1 MKKII
6 YFSVLIIIML
16 SAGLFVFADDSG
28 KSALETN
35 KPSASVNVK
44 KTAKHKTTYKTKRK
58 TKMGFTGTKKKNS
71 RTYFYVNGKKLKNG
85 VRKYKGSYYKFSKKG
100 ELLKGW
106 QKSNGKYS
114 YFARKSGKRVTKT
127 KIDGIKI
134 NRDGYAKKSKY
145 NYKKIKTMIKAR
157 NIALKI
163 TNPSD
168 SIEKKRL
175 KCFKWVERFPY
186 HRYKILHA
194 YYKKKGWECTFAN
207 DVFDKHAGCCVSKSA
222 ATAFLFREIGYS
234 KVYICHDTSHAWA
247 SMGKRIYDPVFAAA
261 KSFKKNYNAVPKDY
275 RINPAYKVLIG

>member
-16 SAGLFVFADDSG
+16 SAGLFVFADDGGKNNSG
-28 KSALETN
+28 TD
-35 KPSASVNVK
+35 KPMASVKVK
-44 KTAKHKTTYKTKRK
+44 KTVKHKTKVKTKKK
-58 TKMGFTGTKKKNS
+58 TKPKYTGTKKKNGHI
-71 RTYFYVNGKKLKNG
+71 YYYVDGKKLKKG
-85 VRKYKGSYYKFSKKG
+85 VYKYKNSYYKFSKKG

-106 QKSNGKYS
+106 QKVDGKFC

-134 NRDGYAKKSKY
+134 KSDGFAKKSKY

-157 NIALKI
+157 NIVLKI
-163 TNPSD
+163 TKPSD
-168 SIEKKRL
+168 SKEKKRF

-186 HRYKILHA
+186 HRYRILHA
-194 YYKKKGWECTFAN
+194 LYKKKGWECTFAN